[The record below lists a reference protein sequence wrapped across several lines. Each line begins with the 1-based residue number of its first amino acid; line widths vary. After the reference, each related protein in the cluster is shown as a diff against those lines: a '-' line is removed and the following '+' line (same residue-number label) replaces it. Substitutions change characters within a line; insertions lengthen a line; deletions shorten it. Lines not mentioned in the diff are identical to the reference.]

1 MPEPIEQ
8 INEIEQESPK
18 QENKRQTKNSLQ
30 SLDQLEA
37 ENPFGAASADE
48 DKDSVRVS
56 DKNSSSV
63 ALSDCQF
70 DNESA

>member
-30 SLDQLEA
+30 SLD
-37 ENPFGAASADE
+37 
-48 DKDSVRVS
+48 
-56 DKNSSSV
+56 
-63 ALSDCQF
+63 
-70 DNESA
+70 